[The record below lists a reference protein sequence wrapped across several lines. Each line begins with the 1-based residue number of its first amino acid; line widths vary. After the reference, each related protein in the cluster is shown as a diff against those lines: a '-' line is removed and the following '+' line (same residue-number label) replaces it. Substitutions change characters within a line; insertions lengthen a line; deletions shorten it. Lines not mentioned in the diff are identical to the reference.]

1 MLFLQKRSS
10 GLADMPTYVQCS
22 DLEGSTRIV
31 NTSLNIYKLDAE
43 SRELRD
49 LESRG
54 PDVASRA

>member
-1 MLFLQKRSS
+1 MKYSKVVPWAS
-10 GLADMPTYVQCS
+10 IYKI
-22 DLEGSTRIV
+22 TRFY
-31 NTSLNIYKLDAE
+31 LNIKYKLDTE

>member
-1 MLFLQKRSS
+1 MHVKLEL
-10 GLADMPTYVQCS
+10 MMYMYVCTA
-22 DLEGSTRIV
+22 GHKHIY
-31 NTSLNIYKLDAE
+31 IYKLDAE